1 MERVSSFIKIIII
14 YFYFS
19 GITTH
24 LVLFET
30 ENLERSKKLQ
40 HLREN
45 KFKNKVIV
53 VNYGWLYDTMESGS
67 IVPVDDYLVEY
78 WKVFG
83 VINVN
88 SSLKEVK

>member
-1 MERVSSFIKIIII
+1 MERVSNFIKIIII

-78 WKVFG
+78 
-83 VINVN
+83 
-88 SSLKEVK
+88 